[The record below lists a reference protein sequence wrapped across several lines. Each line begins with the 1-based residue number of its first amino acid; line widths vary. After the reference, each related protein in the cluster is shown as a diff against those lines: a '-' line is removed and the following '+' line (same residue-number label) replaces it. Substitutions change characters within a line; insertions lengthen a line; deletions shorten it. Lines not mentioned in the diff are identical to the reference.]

1 MDVLQYL
8 TEYVNEWRS
17 SNNITYSG
25 KLETSDYIKFAQDL
39 QNEITKNVS
48 FSMDSSK
55 TLILYTGSNAN
66 GAGIFN
72 DVDAFCNA
80 NSGSYYYISNTEANM
95 LWDPKFQKAI
105 NETITNEDAPDY
117 KYFSDD
123 TKMLLS
129 GNKPSGERT
138 QYAIEGTDILSL
150 DDFLSKKLTE
160 TAIENGNNI
169 VYVAGK
175 NANPKGVGIV
185 TEIPSYLTEK
195 WIGKTVDEAMKS
207 KFIGGKYIAI

>member
-1 MDVLQYL
+1 MSTLQYF
-8 TEYVNEWRS
+8 EDYVNNWRS
-17 SNNITYSG
+17 SNNISYSG
-25 KLETSDYIKFAQDL
+25 ILKTDDYIKFAQDL
-39 QNEITKNVS
+39 QNEITKNIS

-55 TLILYTGSNAN
+55 TLILYTGSNADG
-66 GAGIFN
+66 GALYVDI
-72 DVDAFCNA
+72 DAFCNA
-80 NSGSYYYISNTEANM
+80 NSDYYYISNTEADM
-95 LWDPKFQKAI
+95 LWDPKFQAAVNK
-105 NETITNEDAPDY
+105 TITDEYVEDFSG
-117 KYFSDD
+117 FSDD

-129 GNKPSGERT
+129 GKKPSGERT

>member
-80 NSGSYYYISNTEANM
+80 NSGSYYYISNTEAGL
-95 LWDPKFQKAI
+95 LWDPDFQIAI

-129 GNKPSGERT
+129 GKKPS
-138 QYAIEGTDILSL
+138 
-150 DDFLSKKLTE
+150 
-160 TAIENGNNI
+160 
-169 VYVAGK
+169 
-175 NANPKGVGIV
+175 
-185 TEIPSYLTEK
+185 
-195 WIGKTVDEAMKS
+195 
-207 KFIGGKYIAI
+207 IAI